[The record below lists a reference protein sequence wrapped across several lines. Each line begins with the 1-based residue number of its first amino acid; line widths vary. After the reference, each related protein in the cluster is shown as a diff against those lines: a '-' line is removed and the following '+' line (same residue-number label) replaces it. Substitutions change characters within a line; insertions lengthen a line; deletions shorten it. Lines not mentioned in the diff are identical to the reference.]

1 MIVLVGAEQVR
12 LDDRNVLGEGGEGRV
27 YRHRDLALKIFATPT
42 PERAA
47 KLRAFPVTMPAG
59 VVGPVAL
66 CRNRKGDIVGY
77 AMRALDG
84 AADIAAFARRKWR
97 EGRVDE
103 ARVLAVF
110 RALAALVA
118 DLHGAGIVVGDL
130 NDGNVVVTGPAFDR
144 PWLIDADS
152 FQLPGHPC
160 VVAHERTLD
169 PRLYGVDLAGRL
181 DPASDWYALSVL
193 LFASLVYVHP
203 FGGAHPD
210 HPTLLRRA
218 EARCSVLAPGVKL
231 PGTVRIDVL
240 PDDALAWFGGV
251 FERDHR
257 GAPPAD
263 VLDATFTRCSCGVA
277 HARPVCPA
285 CTTRVLVRPAVR
297 TRGKLV
303 ATRVFLAPRGRV
315 VACTGAAYAWE
326 DDDALRREDGSVVL
340 ARATDPG
347 YFRDPA
353 RTVRLAGTTTWVKTA
368 GRWTA
373 HHGGSRAS
381 FPHADGDAGPAGLVH
396 VDGDVLVRA
405 PGATRLGSVLE
416 GQTHVRVGAAMGF
429 AFYRA
434 GDVTVAFVFDP
445 RRGVLRQIEGF
456 PALRGRLA
464 AWSAVFDDAHALV
477 SFALELGGQTTHVVH
492 LVDGTGRI
500 VATDRSTD
508 PAATALAPGTTG
520 RALAGGRVVV
530 ATDAGLVL
538 LRASAGVFVPVRLF
552 AEAADL
558 VSPEDELVP
567 GPGGSLHVIAH
578 DEITHLC
585 FHP

>member
-1 MIVLVGAEQVR
+1 MIVLVGKEQVR

-27 YRHRDLALKIFATPT
+27 YRHRDLALKIFAAPT
-42 PERAA
+42 PAREA
-47 KLRAFPVTMPAG
+47 KLRAFPATVPG
-59 VVGPVAL
+59 SVIRPVEL
-66 CRNRKGDIVGY
+66 CHDRKGNVVGY

-110 RALAALVA
+110 RALVADVAAL
-118 DLHGAGIVVGDL
+118 HRAGIVVGDL
-130 NDGNVVVTGPAFDR
+130 NDGNVIVTAPAYDR

-152 FQLPGHPC
+152 MQLPAHPC
-160 VVAHERTLD
+160 AVAHERTLD
-169 PRLYGVDLAGRL
+169 PRLYGVELAGRL
-181 DPASDWYALSVL
+181 DPASDWYALAVL

-231 PGTVRIDVL
+231 PGTVRVDVL
-240 PDDALAWFGGV
+240 SDDALSWFGRV

-257 GAPPAD
+257 GAPPD
-263 VLDATFTRCSCGVA
+263 GVLDATFARCSCGVT
-277 HARPVCPA
+277 HARPICPA
-285 CTTRVLVRPAVR
+285 CTTRVLVRPAIRV
-297 TRGKLV
+297 RGKLV
-303 ATRVFLAPRGRV
+303 ATRVFLAPGRI

-326 DDDALRREDGSVVL
+326 DDDALRREDGGVVL
-340 ARATDPG
+340 TRATDPG
-347 YFRDPA
+347 YFQDPG
-353 RTVRLAGTTTWVKTA
+353 RLVRLAGTTTWVRVG

-373 HHGGSRAS
+373 HRSSGRETFPRAE
-381 FPHADGDAGPAGLVH
+381 GDAGPAGLVH
-396 VDGDVLVRA
+396 VEGDVLVRA

-416 GQTHVRVGAAMGF
+416 GQTHVRVGAELGF

-456 PALRGRLA
+456 PPLRGRLA
-464 AWSAVFDDAHALV
+464 AWTAVFDDAHALV
-477 SFALELGGQTTHVVH
+477 SFALELGGVTTHVVH
-492 LVDGTGRI
+492 LVDRTGHV

-508 PAATALAPGTTG
+508 PAATALAHGTTG
-520 RALAGGRVVV
+520 RALAGGSIVV

-558 VSPEDELVP
+558 ASPEDELVP

-585 FHP
+585 FHH